1 MCINLS
7 YFPWF
12 TRLISHDTG
21 IDLKTMSRVAVVKGE
36 RGLEPVYRALD
47 MIPYKEALEPW
58 DTILIKPNLI
68 TSHTYETGITT
79 DPMVV
84 EAVINRVHEL
94 GKKAIVV
101 ETDGGITSPDEAI
114 NTTGMME
121 VIERLGAEY
130 VNMRKLKDKVELVV
144 DGPKKVKKFKV
155 ARMAT
160 ENAIITVPT
169 MKTLHHTGITMGLKN
184 MFGMLTTRRK
194 FTMHRHGM
202 NNVIYDIVKTL
213 PPHLSVI
220 DGFYGKEGKGP
231 WQGKPVK
238 MDTII
243 ASVDP
248 IAADATAARCIGIDP
263 ETIDHIR
270 WLHEA
275 GVGEMTKIEVVGDG
289 IDAVYKK
296 WDRALDAKL
305 VF

>member
-1 MCINLS
+1 M
-7 YFPWF
+7 
-12 TRLISHDTG
+12 
-21 IDLKTMSRVAVVKGE
+21 KKVAVVKGE
-36 RGLEPVYRALD
+36 RGLEPVYRAMDL
-47 MIPYKEALEPW
+47 IPYREALEPW
-58 DTILIKPNLI
+58 DTVLVKPNLI
-68 TSHTYETGITT
+68 TSHTYDTGITT
-79 DPMVV
+79 DPMVI

-101 ETDGGITSPDEAI
+101 ETEGGITSPDEAI
-114 NTTGMME
+114 HTTGMME

-130 VNMRKLKDKVELVV
+130 VNMRKLDDKVELVV
-144 DGPKKVKKFKV
+144 DEPRKVKKFKV
-155 ARMAT
+155 AMMAT

-184 MFGMLTTRRK
+184 MFGMITTRRK
-194 FTMHRHGM
+194 YSMHVHGM

-231 WQGKPVK
+231 WQGEPVK

-243 ASVDP
+243 ASVDAV
-248 IAADATAARCIGIDP
+248 AADATAARCIGINP
-263 ETIDHIR
+263 ETIDHVR
-270 WLHEA
+270 WLHKA
-275 GVGEMTKIEVVGDG
+275 GVGEMNDIEVVGDG
-289 IDAVYKK
+289 IEAVYRE

>member
-1 MCINLS
+1 MTS
-7 YFPWF
+7 
-12 TRLISHDTG
+12 
-21 IDLKTMSRVAVVKGE
+21 KVAVIKGE

-47 MIPYKEALEPW
+47 LIPYKEALEQW
-58 DTILIKPNLI
+58 DTVLVKPNLI

-84 EAVINRVHEL
+84 EAVINRVHDL

-114 NTTGMME
+114 HTTGMME

-130 VNMRKLKDKVELVV
+130 VNMRKLKDKVKLVV
-144 DGPKKVKKFKV
+144 EDPHKVNKFVV
-155 ARMAT
+155 AKIAT

-169 MKTLHHTGITMGLKN
+169 MKTLHHTSITMGLKN
-184 MFGMLTTRRK
+184 MFGMLTTRKK
-194 FTMHRHGM
+194 FLLHRHGM

-231 WQGKPVK
+231 WQGEPVK
-238 MDTII
+238 MNTII

-263 ETIDHIR
+263 ETIDHVK

-275 GVGEMTKIEVVGDG
+275 GVGEMNNIEVVGDG
-289 IDAVYKK
+289 IDAVYRE
-296 WDRALDAKL
+296 WDRALDAEL
-305 VF
+305 TF

>member
-1 MCINLS
+1 
-7 YFPWF
+7 
-12 TRLISHDTG
+12 
-21 IDLKTMSRVAVVKGE
+21 MSRVAVVKGE
-36 RGLEPVYRALD
+36 RGLKPVYRAMDL
-47 MIPYKEALEPW
+47 IPYKEALEAW
-58 DTILIKPNLI
+58 DTVLVKPNLI

-114 NTTGMME
+114 HTTGMME

-144 DGPKKVKKFKV
+144 NEPRKVKKFKV
-155 ARMAT
+155 ARMVT

-169 MKTLHHTGITMGLKN
+169 MKTLHHTSITMGFKN
-184 MFGMLTTRRK
+184 MFGMLTTRKK
-194 FTMHRHGM
+194 FLMHRHGM
-202 NNVIYDIVKTL
+202 NNVVYDICKAL
-213 PPHLSVI
+213 PPTMSVI
-220 DGFYGKEGKGP
+220 DGFYGKSGKGP
-231 WQGKPVK
+231 WQGEPVK

-248 IAADATAARCIGIDP
+248 VAADATAARCIGIDP
-263 ETIDHIR
+263 ETIDHVR

-275 GVGEMTKIEVVGDG
+275 GIGEITDIEVVGDG
-289 IDAVYKK
+289 IEAVYQK
-296 WDRALDAKL
+296 WDRGLED
-305 VF
+305 

>member
-1 MCINLS
+1 MM
-7 YFPWF
+7 
-12 TRLISHDTG
+12 
-21 IDLKTMSRVAVVKGE
+21 KVAVVKGE
-36 RGLEPVYRALD
+36 RGLRPVYRALD
-47 MIPYKEALEPW
+47 LTPYRKALEPW
-58 DTILIKPNLI
+58 DTVLVKPNLI

-79 DPMVV
+79 DPIVV
-84 EAVINRVHEL
+84 EAVINKVHEL

-101 ETDGGITSPDEAI
+101 ETEGGITSPDEAI
-114 NTTGMME
+114 HTTGMME

-130 VNMRKLKDKVELVV
+130 VNMRKLEDKVELVV
-144 DGPKKVKKFKV
+144 DDPRKVRKFKV

-169 MKTLHHTGITMGLKN
+169 MKTLHHTSISMGLKN
-184 MFGMLTTRRK
+184 MFGMITTRRK
-194 FTMHRHGM
+194 YTMHVHGM

-231 WQGKPVK
+231 WQGEPVK

-243 ASVDP
+243 ASVDAV
-248 IAADATAARCIGIDP
+248 AADATAARCIGINP
-263 ETIDHIR
+263 ETIDHVK

-275 GVGEMTKIEVVGDG
+275 GIGEMNDVEVVGDG
-289 IDAVYKK
+289 IGAIYRE

>member
-1 MCINLS
+1 
-7 YFPWF
+7 
-12 TRLISHDTG
+12 
-21 IDLKTMSRVAVVKGE
+21 MSRVAIVKGE

-47 MIPYKEALEPW
+47 MIPYREALEPW
-58 DTILIKPNLI
+58 DTVLVKPNLI

-79 DPMVV
+79 DPTVV

-94 GKKAIVV
+94 GKKVIVV

-114 NTTGMME
+114 NTPGMME

-144 DGPKKVKKFKV
+144 EDPRKVKKFKV

-169 MKTLHHTGITMGLKN
+169 MKTLHHTSITMGLKN
-184 MFGMLTTRRK
+184 MFGMLTTRKK
-194 FTMHRHGM
+194 FLMHRHGM

-213 PPHLSVI
+213 PPTMSVI
-220 DGFYGKEGKGP
+220 DGFYGKSGKGP
-231 WQGKPVK
+231 WQGEPVK

-248 IAADATAARCIGIDP
+248 VAADATAARCIGIDP

-275 GVGEMTKIEVVGDG
+275 GLGEISDIEVVGDG
-289 IDAVYKK
+289 IESVYRK
-296 WDRALDAKL
+296 WDRGLEE
-305 VF
+305 